1 LRLFRQA
8 DESAS
13 TISERVIIGV
23 DRALVAREFG
33 YGPLVTEEIQHAL
46 KLARAFD
53 WEMAAGDTRYALLA
67 IAQVAAKIATSHAR
81 EMLNRYTAIR
91 IAIDGTSVARLE
103 PGARAEEAYTH
114 GLVLRAEGR
123 LTASA
128 ERLQVAFET
137 WASIG
142 FEWRSARAALELAEL
157 GAGDR
162 FRLAVRRDLIQRPQS
177 VFAAR
182 ARIA

>member
-1 LRLFRQA
+1 MRLNSLAHSIGKWLR
-8 DESAS
+8 
-13 TISERVIIGV
+13 
-23 DRALVAREFG
+23 
-33 YGPLVTEEIQHAL
+33 
-46 KLARAFD
+46 
-53 WEMAAGDTRYALLA
+53 GDTRYALLA

-162 FRLAVRRDLIQRPQS
+162 FRLPYVATSSKDRNRFSPPERASPSSGSTSRGQVASRRRTPQKLRNES
-177 VFAAR
+177 PRLSA
-182 ARIA
+182 